1 MSIPLPDEHAG
12 LAVRLSS
19 ALRRLGWKGFIA
31 RCYRRG
37 SSRLVRRISDIV
49 QSKDLADGDDAS
61 PGTLLQFS
69 VWEGRDP
76 AVLDR
81 IEAARHVDSDDLE
94 LLRIY
99 VRRGYPA
106 LFAEVGGRIVG
117 HIWWV
122 DERFSGDR
130 AHPDLA
136 LYGIRLGPR
145 EAYAFNFFL
154 EPGCR
159 GGGNANEF
167 LSRFEQHLRS
177 GGFERVWGFVAS
189 ENKPAR
195 WLYSLCGWRPQ
206 KVINSVEIARCLLFS
221 RTGVFIRNSRRRKL
235 PSHGYR
241 RVA

>member
-1 MSIPLPDEHAG
+1 MSIPLSAEHPAAR
-12 LAVRLSS
+12 LAS

-31 RCYRRG
+31 RCYRRA
-37 SSRLVRRISDIV
+37 SSWLMRHTSDIV
-49 QSKDLADGDDAS
+49 LSKDLADGDDAS
-61 PGTLLQFS
+61 PGTQLQFC
-69 VWEGRDP
+69 VFEGDDP

-81 IEAARHVDSDDLE
+81 IAAARHVDSHDME

-106 LFAEVGGRIVG
+106 LFAEVDGRIVG
-117 HIWWV
+117 HMWWV
-122 DERFSGDR
+122 DARFSGDR

-136 LYGIRLGPR
+136 RLGIRLGPR

-154 EPGCR
+154 EAGCR

-177 GGFERVWGFVAS
+177 RGFEHVWGFVAGD
-189 ENKPAR
+189 NKPAR
-195 WLYSLCGWRPQ
+195 WLYSLCGWRPR

-221 RTGVFIRNSRRRKL
+221 EIGVFVRNSRRRKV
-235 PSHGYR
+235 PSHGYS